1 MEKFPKKILGRN
13 FGEIVEDI
21 SEIMFPIVLREI
33 HERTSVRNAGGILE
47 ESSDEHFKEILA
59 KF

>member
-47 ESSDEHFKEILA
+47 ESSDERFKEILA